1 MERRFNVNLTLQLG
15 NKKIINDGETKL
27 IDVAP
32 FVIDDRTFVP
42 IRFIAEEFGYNVDWD
57 EKTETITI
65 SDNRCFQ
72 NIDDLVYY
80 WAMTYNP
87 ASIALHTEFGSSI
100 YKSDKGYYYT
110 KPDVNRDKEN
120 PFKIVASVDSSKKL
134 SERIAVIHSHCS
146 IGYNEKTKMCTSVGN
161 KFSQGDIIF
170 SKTYNCDNYVVT
182 PCGRL
187 LRYDLKNNK
196 SDIVIS
202 NNVPYDRRAVK
213 QIYEN
218 AWNKDVLNN
227 VAIYKSWYKADF
239 KGCEPIVDYFNY
251 LFANDLAN
259 PASKDNC
266 VVYDF

>member
-1 MERRFNVNLTLQLG
+1 MNLTLQLG

-65 SDNRCFQ
+65 SDNPCFQ

-120 PFKIVASVDSSKKL
+120 PFKIVASIDDNKRMSD
-134 SERIAVIHSHCS
+134 RIAVIHSHCS

-161 KFSQGDIIF
+161 KFSQDDVTF
-170 SKTYNCDNYVVT
+170 SKTYNCDNYVAT

-187 LRYDLKNNK
+187 LKYDLASNK

-218 AWNKDVLNN
+218 AWNKDVLKNI
-227 VAIYKSWYKADF
+227 AIYKSWYSSNYKTCD
-239 KGCEPIVDYFNY
+239 PMVDYFNY
-251 LFANDLAN
+251 LFANSLDN
-259 PASKDNC
+259 PTPKDGC

>member
-1 MERRFNVNLTLQLG
+1 MNLTLQLG
-15 NKKIINDGETKL
+15 NKKITNGDKTKL
-27 IDVAP
+27 MDVAP

-65 SDNRCFQ
+65 SDNPCFQ
-72 NIDDLVYY
+72 NINDLVYY

-100 YKSDKGYYYT
+100 YKSNKGYYYT
-110 KPDVNRDKEN
+110 NPDVNRDKDN
-120 PFKIVASVDSSKKL
+120 PFKIVASIDTSKKL

-161 KFSQGDIIF
+161 KFSQDDVTF
-170 SKTYNCDNYVVT
+170 SKTYNCDNYVAT

-187 LRYDLKNNK
+187 LKYDLASNK

-227 VAIYKSWYKADF
+227 VAIYKSWYKANF
-239 KGCEPIVDYFNY
+239 KGSEPIVDYFNY
-251 LFANDLAN
+251 LFANDLDN